1 MLILVGLGN
10 PGSKYAANRH
20 NIGFMAMDTIV
31 HRHNFSPPS
40 NRFKSEVSEGRLGGE
55 KVLILK
61 PQTFM
66 NRSGQAVGEAM
77 RYYKATPADVLVFY
91 DEADLAQGKLKIKNG
106 GGAAGHNGIK
116 DITNHIGADYTRV
129 RLGVGHPRDS
139 ETREQ
144 LHQHVLSDFSKLD
157 QKWLTPLLD
166 AMADEADSLVE
177 DGKLADGVKFMTNVA
192 CLLKPNKH
200 ETKNKENNSESGQE

>member
-31 HRHNFSPPS
+31 RRHNFSAS
-40 NRFKSEVSEGRLGGE
+40 KSRFKAQTHEGRLNGE
-55 KVLILK
+55 KVLVIK

-77 RYYKATPADVLVFY
+77 RFYKASPSDVIVFY
-91 DEADLAQGKLKIKNG
+91 DEADLAAGKLKIKKG

-116 DITNHIGADYTRV
+116 DITSHIGADYTRV

-139 ETREQ
+139 HPDEK
-144 LHQHVLSDFSKLD
+144 LHSHVLSDFSQLD
-157 QKWLTPLLD
+157 KKWLEPMLD
-166 AMADEADSLVE
+166 AMADQAESLVE
-177 DGKLADGVKFMTNVA
+177 NNSISDGVKFMTNVA
-192 CLLKPNKH
+192 RVLKPNKH
-200 ETKNKENNSESGQE
+200 EQIDKKESDTE